1 MPNITK
7 EIQNTLKDLKQD
19 ESIMILLA
27 EKGRVSVVLDIDTN
41 RSVPNSQQRPKNSAS
56 QPVTKWQSV
65 GKYVQQNQT

>member
-27 EKGRVSVVLDIDTN
+27 DKKTH
-41 RSVPNSQQRPKNSAS
+41 
-56 QPVTKWQSV
+56 
-65 GKYVQQNQT
+65 

>member
-27 EKGRVSVVLDIDTN
+27 DKGRVSVVLDIDTN
-41 RSVPNSQQRPKNSAS
+41 RSVPNSQQTQKLTDERLNL
-56 QPVTKWQSV
+56 
-65 GKYVQQNQT
+65 

>member
-27 EKGRVSVVLDIDTN
+27 DKGRVSVVLDIDTN
-41 RSVPNSQQRPKNSAS
+41 RSVPNS
-56 QPVTKWQSV
+56 
-65 GKYVQQNQT
+65 